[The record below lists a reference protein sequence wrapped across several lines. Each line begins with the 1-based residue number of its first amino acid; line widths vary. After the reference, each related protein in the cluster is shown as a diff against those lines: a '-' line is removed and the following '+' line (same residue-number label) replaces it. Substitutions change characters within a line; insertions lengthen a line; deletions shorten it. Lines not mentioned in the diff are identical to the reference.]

1 MSDPDRSDEQ
11 QTDSI
16 NSTGLNVYLE
26 CGVVALIIL
35 LIDFVTPLGIANGVL
50 YVIVVLISLRSS
62 EKHFTITIAFICSLL
77 IVVGYWGSPPADIP
91 MYQVYANRF
100 LALFVIWLTA
110 TMALKQRDKTV
121 ALHQARLKYLQSV
134 KEIEMREEKLGVLKA
149 TMRTVQDITGNFL
162 NNLHFFKLEIEKNKT
177 LTPESAT
184 KLDELINDTT
194 LRLDKLGNLDEIR
207 EKKMAGDMIGIEY
220 EHSLI
225 NEATIQRVEP
235 NENITKEE

>member
-1 MSDPDRSDEQ
+1 MPDLNHSDKK
-11 QTDSI
+11 QTVSI
-16 NSTGLNVYLE
+16 NSTELSVYLQ
-26 CGVVALIIL
+26 CGVVSLIIL
-35 LIDFVTPLGIANGVL
+35 LIDCVTPLGIANGIL
-50 YVIVVLISLRSS
+50 YVIVVLISLRSPNN
-62 EKHFTITIAFICSLL
+62 HFTIIIAFVCSLL
-77 IVVGYWGSPPADIP
+77 VVVGYWGSPPAIIP

-110 TMALKQRDKTV
+110 ILALKQRDKTA
-121 ALHQARLKYLQSV
+121 ALHQARVKYLHSV
-134 KEIEMREEKLGVLKA
+134 KEIEMREEKLRVLKA

-162 NNLHFFKLEIEKNKT
+162 NNLHFFKLEIEKNNT

-184 KLDELINDTT
+184 KLDELIHDTSQ
-194 LRLDKLGNLDEIR
+194 RLNKLGDLEEIR

-225 NEATIQRVEP
+225 NEATIQRNEP

>member
-1 MSDPDRSDEQ
+1 M
-11 QTDSI
+11 
-16 NSTGLNVYLE
+16 
-26 CGVVALIIL
+26 
-35 LIDFVTPLGIANGVL
+35 
-50 YVIVVLISLRSS
+50 
-62 EKHFTITIAFICSLL
+62 H
-77 IVVGYWGSPPADIP
+77 
-91 MYQVYANRF
+91 
-100 LALFVIWLTA
+100 
-110 TMALKQRDKTV
+110 
-121 ALHQARLKYLQSV
+121 
-134 KEIEMREEKLGVLKA
+134 
-149 TMRTVQDITGNFL
+149 DITGNFL

-225 NEATIQRVEP
+225 NEATIRRGES

>member
-1 MSDPDRSDEQ
+1 MPDLNRCDEKQSDN
-11 QTDSI
+11 I
-16 NSTGLNVYLE
+16 HSTELNVYLE
-26 CGVVALIIL
+26 CGVVALFIL
-35 LIDFVTPLGIANGVL
+35 LIDLATPLGIATGIL
-50 YVIVVLISLRSS
+50 YVIVVLISLRSP
-62 EKHFTITIAFICSLL
+62 EKRFTLIIAVICTLL
-77 IVVGYWGSPPADIP
+77 VGIGYLGSPLCDIP
-91 MYQVYANRF
+91 LYQVFANRF

-110 TMALKQRDKTV
+110 ILALKQRDKTA

-134 KEIEMREEKLGVLKA
+134 KEIEMREEKLRVLKA

-225 NEATIQRVEP
+225 NEATIQRNEP